1 MSGDRAWHYSSVASV
16 CVGGGSPH
24 LPGHNY
30 PLEVRA
36 SCKQDEIFLVG
47 FLGGGAQARGMRP
60 MSQAC

>member
-1 MSGDRAWHYSSVASV
+1 MALLLSGICV
-16 CVGGGSPH
+16 CWGGSPH

-60 MSQAC
+60 MS